1 MKEKISQ
8 KGLPMEEQPYKK
20 RPSEEDQT
28 GDYNMLNAVFGGSKL
43 TKYDEALIAEVK
55 VYQDRVQ
62 KELEE
67 RFREL
72 HVPLVIPTQEELD
85 IVLAFIQTNIVN
97 TPGDVKMRFTH
108 KTRESGVE
116 FEIGCQTV
124 PWLVRPMEWLR
135 LYKEQIPEDSPSDR
149 EYAAKYIVDQL
160 FAYFQSIAD
169 AWNARYTVA
178 IIHPILDEAGCYF
191 QIVKYPLLAQE
202 ARKK

>member
-1 MKEKISQ
+1 
-8 KGLPMEEQPYKK
+8 MEESDSSKK
-20 RPSEEDQT
+20 RPSSPSD
-28 GDYNMLNAVFGGSKL
+28 GDYDTLKSLFGVPKL

-72 HVPLVIPTQEELD
+72 HVPLIIPTQEELD

-149 EYAAKYIVDQL
+149 EYAANYIVEQL
-160 FAYFQSIAD
+160 VAYFQSIAD

-178 IIHPILDEAGCYF
+178 RIHPILDEAGCYF
-191 QIVKYPLLAQE
+191 HIVKYPLLTKE
-202 ARKK
+202 VKRVSSK

>member
-1 MKEKISQ
+1 MDESDSS
-8 KGLPMEEQPYKK
+8 KK
-20 RPSEEDQT
+20 RPSG
-28 GDYNMLNAVFGGSKL
+28 GDYEMITASYGLPKL
-43 TKYDEALIAEVK
+43 TKYDEALIAELK
-55 VYQDRVQ
+55 DHEDRVQ

-160 FAYFQSIAD
+160 VAYFQSIAD

-178 IIHPILDEAGCYF
+178 RIHPILDEAGCYF
-191 QIVKYPLLAQE
+191 HIVKYPLLTKE
-202 ARKK
+202 VKRVSSK

>member
-1 MKEKISQ
+1 MDESDSS
-8 KGLPMEEQPYKK
+8 KK
-20 RPSEEDQT
+20 RPSE
-28 GDYNMLNAVFGGSKL
+28 GDLEIITASYGLPKL
-43 TKYDEALIAEVK
+43 TKYDEALIAELK
-55 VYQDRVQ
+55 DHDDRVQ

-85 IVLAFIQTNIVN
+85 TVLAFIQTNIVN

-160 FAYFQSIAD
+160 SAYFQSIAD

-178 IIHPILDEAGCYF
+178 RIHPILDEAGCYF
-191 QIVKYPLLAQE
+191 QIVKYPLLTKE
-202 ARKK
+202 VKRVSSK